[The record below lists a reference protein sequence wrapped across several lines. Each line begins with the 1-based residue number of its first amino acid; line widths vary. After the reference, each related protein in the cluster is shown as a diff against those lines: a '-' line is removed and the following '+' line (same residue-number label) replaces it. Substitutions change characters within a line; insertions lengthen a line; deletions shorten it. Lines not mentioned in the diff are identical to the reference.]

1 MSSVQLGAVGR
12 TMNTAWQTTSN
23 KNVIRPDSK
32 MSRSGQKWAQIIQ
45 QQSQCMPHISKDMV
59 GRVVVILH

>member
-12 TMNTAWQTTSN
+12 AMNTAWQTTSN

-32 MSRSGQKWAQIIQ
+32 MSRSGKEWAQIVR
-45 QQSQCMPHISKDMV
+45 QQS
-59 GRVVVILH
+59 